1 MSKIFD
7 QIGFGLAKAL
17 SASDS
22 FIIIILA
29 LINVCLFFRIYLM
42 VKKVQDM
49 FHPSSDKQFN
59 VNPCMEWDNRQISEL
74 SSKRKKLVSSYT
86 LYANFTA
93 IFPLLGILGTVAALV
108 TYTSETMM
116 DSFMVALGTTLFG
129 VFFAIL
135 FKGIDSFISGP
146 IDILVDDINDIIR
159 RFDKEMRAEDEV

>member
-1 MSKIFD
+1 MFHIID
-7 QIGFGLAKAL
+7 QIGFWFAKAL
-17 SASDS
+17 SASDTF
-22 FIIIILA
+22 FIILLA
-29 LINVCLFFRIYLM
+29 LFNAYWFFHIRSM

-74 SSKRKKLVSSYT
+74 SDKRKKLVSSYT

-108 TYTSETMM
+108 TYTFETMM

-159 RFDKEMRAEDEV
+159 RFDKEMRAKDEV